1 MHYRRNRFSVSAV
14 FFITSMS
21 IPASNTLIYAI
32 TGFKPFAE
40 PVKTSAPV
48 LFANDAKGRY
58 SAWLTGQP
66 VGFTTGKV
74 ISNSTGTWV
83 ELITREWKKRAFD
96 WIRIDR
102 TAWFRV
108 EDGFFYDETGA
119 KAVAETSLKT
129 RLSEAYDSLDKQ
141 YHAVETYTNDAGKT
155 MLVFSN
161 GNRVSLE
168 EYEKL
173 SLLEKRN
180 YAIPKAQNGI
190 VSSDPTTPK
199 PETQTNKLP
208 TWAIALLIALG
219 VSGLGLLGYSIFKT
233 SKNGNSKKR

>member
-1 MHYRRNRFSVSAV
+1 MTVP
-14 FFITSMS
+14 I
-21 IPASNTLIYAI
+21 SNTLIYAI
-32 TGFKPFAE
+32 TGFKLFAE
-40 PVKTSAPV
+40 PVKTSAFV
-48 LFANDAKGRY
+48 LFANDAKGGY

-74 ISNSTGTWV
+74 ISNTTGTWV
-83 ELITREWKKRAFD
+83 EVITREWKKRAFD
-96 WIRIDR
+96 QIRVDR

-108 EDGFFYDETGA
+108 DDGLFYDETGA
-119 KAVAETSLKT
+119 NAVAEKSLQT

-161 GNRVSLE
+161 GNRVSLV

-180 YAIPKAQNGI
+180 YAIPKTQSGI
-190 VSSDPTTPK
+190 TATDPAPK
-199 PETQTNKLP
+199 PENQTNKLP

-219 VSGLGLLGYSIFKT
+219 ISGLGLLGYSIIFKS
-233 SKNGNSKKR
+233 SKNGKSKKG